1 MSPRSNPLPP
11 RLGVVAWLTAVA
23 AVAVPVRLAGLG
35 GRIEH
40 SLVERRDRLESR
52 ERNDRRVRRNQLP
65 DVVALDT
72 VGAVAA
78 TVALPPERQAAVRF
92 DAGTVFSPEQQARW
106 VDKHASE
113 GEFARDLLPPTS
125 VVAVAAPERI
135 DVEWTAPANFA
146 ALQTRVAAQ
155 PLLRLGFRVYRWR
168 EGNEPKLLTTL
179 ASDRTTFLD
188 RDLPLGRERFS
199 YCVATVIEGTIG
211 DLPTLIESKRS
222 SVISVETV
230 ENFSLT
236 VLETE
241 ADIVRLEIDAVLD
254 GRSIERVFEVT
265 VGAAIVPA
273 VSAETPEPVAR
284 RLDTGLTL
292 VGVRVVEGRTEE
304 VRSRAEFLPDGRRQL
319 DPVTGL
325 PTFRTETV
333 ARPRRTL
340 ELTCRERSGA
350 IRTFTSPAPN

>member
-1 MSPRSNPLPP
+1 MSTHRTPLPP
-11 RLGVVAWLTAVA
+11 RLGVVAALTALAAIAVPVRLLGLGRRIEHSLLERRERLERREQKERRERHNDLPDVVAVDAVA
-23 AVAVPVRLAGLG
+23 AVAATAAPPAE
-35 GRIEH
+35 GR
-40 SLVERRDRLESR
+40 D
-52 ERNDRRVRRNQLP
+52 
-65 DVVALDT
+65 
-72 VGAVAA
+72 
-78 TVALPPERQAAVRF
+78 AVRF
-92 DAGTVFSPEQQARW
+92 HADSVFTAEQQARW

-125 VVAVAAPERI
+125 VEALAAPERI

-146 ALQTRVAAQ
+146 ALRARVAAQ

-241 ADIVRLEIDAVLD
+241 ADVVRLEIDAVID
-254 GRSIERVFEVT
+254 GRSIERLVDVA
-265 VGAAIVPA
+265 VGAPIVPA
-273 VSAETPEPVAR
+273 VSPETPELLAR

-304 VRSRAEFLPDGRRQL
+304 VRSRPEFLPDGRRQL

-325 PTFRTETV
+325 PTFRSETV

-340 ELTCRERSGA
+340 EMTCRERSGA